1 MDKLVVTRRGDKV
14 CTAVV
19 SDGKISQLMLEP
31 DTADSLLGNIYIG
44 KVQKVVSNIN
54 AAFIDIGPGCTGY
67 YSLQERWKPERL
79 KTGDEL
85 VVQVSKD
92 AVKSKAPVV
101 TERLSFTGR
110 YCVLT
115 VGKTG
120 IGFSAK
126 SVMPPT
132 KPGFAGFWNV
142 TWPELRTWALL
153 SGPMQLR
160 WRNVLC
166 GRNWLS

>member
-19 SDGKISQLMLEP
+19 SDGKVSQLMLEP

-92 AVKSKAPVV
+92 AVKTKAPVV
-101 TERLSFTGR
+101 TERG
-110 YCVLT
+110 T
-115 VGKTG
+115 VCWLWERPESV
-120 IGFSAK
+120 FLRK
-126 SVMPPT
+126 SVMPPIRQ
-132 KPGFAGFWNV
+132 GFAPFWNV
-142 TWPELRTWALL
+142 TWPGRRTWALL
-153 SGPMQLR
+153 CGPTRLR
-160 WRNVLC
+160 WKTALC

>member
-67 YSLQERWKPERL
+67 YSLQERWKPERI

-115 VGKTG
+115 CGKD
-120 IGFSAK
+120 
-126 SVMPPT
+126 
-132 KPGFAGFWNV
+132 
-142 TWPELRTWALL
+142 
-153 SGPMQLR
+153 
-160 WRNVLC
+160 RN
-166 GRNWLS
+166 RFFRENP